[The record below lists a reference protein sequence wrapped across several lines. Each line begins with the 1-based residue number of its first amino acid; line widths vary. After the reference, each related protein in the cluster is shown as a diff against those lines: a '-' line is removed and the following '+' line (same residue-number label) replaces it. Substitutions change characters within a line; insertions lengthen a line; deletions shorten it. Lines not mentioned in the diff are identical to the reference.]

1 MSQEVAIFGGLFN
14 AFLWGSWA
22 VVLKKLD
29 GYPLDAFFMALY
41 IFSFVFVWGIGL
53 LALGERLFD
62 ELAAVWRGRPAVI
75 LVALIAGG
83 TFVIGVRITLTVF
96 TAVGLSVTAP
106 IQTFMSLILGTSLAA
121 LVGGAPAAIA
131 PVDLMA
137 ACLLFF
143 AAAMATARAR
153 ILRDRS
159 LFEGAANQLRDR
171 AGATSRR
178 LIAKNM
184 LLVAIA
190 SAIITAYPLGL
201 SYSLK
206 STSRD
211 FGLTP
216 LAYILVLATG
226 SLCGALLSSGAVLTH
241 RRQWSLMLRAGWK
254 LQRYSLI
261 AALAHYGGNLINAY
275 ATGALTAAVSW
286 PLGTSS
292 QLWTYVWGVATGE
305 FKGAP
310 PPFVS
315 VDRSRRRALF
325 WRYLVFALGAN
336 PPGLV
341 EPGKREEGMR
351 KRFAT
356 ETQK

>member
-1 MSQEVAIFGGLFN
+1 MSQELAIFGGLFN

-53 LALGERLFD
+53 LALGERLYD
-62 ELAAVWRGRPAVI
+62 ELAAVWRGHPAVI

-83 TFVIGVRITLTVF
+83 AFVPGVRITLTVF

-121 LVGGAPAAIA
+121 LVGGTPAAIA

-143 AAAMATARAR
+143 AAAMATVRAR

-159 LFEGAANQLRDR
+159 LFDGAASQLRDA
-171 AGATSRR
+171 AGAISRR
-178 LIAKNM
+178 LIARNM
-184 LLVAIA
+184 LLVACA

-201 SYSLK
+201 SYSLQ
-206 STSRD
+206 SPSRA

-216 LAYILVLATG
+216 LVFAAVLATG
-226 SLCGALLSSGAVLTH
+226 SLVGALLSSGAVLTR
-241 RRQWSLMLRAGWK
+241 RRQWAVLLRAGWK
-254 LQRYSLI
+254 WQRYALI
-261 AALAHYGGNLINAY
+261 AAGAHYGGNIINAF
-275 ATGALTAAVSW
+275 ATGALTAAISW
-286 PLGTSS
+286 PLGTTSH
-292 QLWTYVWGVATGE
+292 LWTYIWGLAAGE

-310 PPFVS
+310 R
-315 VDRSRRRALF
+315 RSFLLIAASAALYCAGIL
-325 WRYLVFALGAN
+325 YLRWALTRSA
-336 PPGLV
+336 
-341 EPGKREEGMR
+341 
-351 KRFAT
+351 
-356 ETQK
+356 